1 MVCLPYPA
9 DAGTA
14 SVIVSGQ
21 NPLKGSGQ
29 SAIIMLNA
37 RPAFCRLNQVIP
49 AKKSEI
55 FRFDL
60 IQTRLH
66 ECFLLF
72 FNKMKSYLFSL
83 RQL

>member
-14 SVIVSGQ
+14 SVIVSGL
-21 NPLKGSGQ
+21 NPAKGHSP

-37 RPAFCRLNQVIP
+37 RRASCRLNQVIP
-49 AKKSEI
+49 AKKSRF
-55 FRFDL
+55 FRFDF
-60 IQTRLH
+60 IQTRFH

-72 FNKMKSYLFSL
+72 FNKM
-83 RQL
+83 

>member
-14 SVIVSGQ
+14 SVIVSGLH
-21 NPLKGSGQ
+21 PAKGLSP

-37 RPAFCRLNQVIP
+37 RPALCRLNQVIP

-55 FRFDL
+55 FWFDL
-60 IQTRLH
+60 IQTRSH

-72 FNKMKSYLFSL
+72 FNKM
-83 RQL
+83 